1 MKKIIALK
9 MLVFIGA
16 STAMYA
22 QESKSEN
29 RRAERKAQRD
39 AEKAREKR
47 EEARAYA
54 DAVQAI
60 NNRKFVLEA
69 DRITFKRGRSAF
81 VTSNTNFV
89 LLNGEKASVQV
100 AFNGPYAGPNG
111 IGGITVDGRVG
122 EVKTATDKKGNVT
135 CSFSVMGVG
144 ISAQVSIR
152 LTHDTNNASVTINPN
167 FNSNR
172 LSLDGK
178 VIPLSESSVYK
189 GRSF

>member
-1 MKKIIALK
+1 MKKIIVLL

-16 STAMYA
+16 STTIYA
-22 QESKSEN
+22 QESKSES

-39 AEKAREKR
+39 AEKAREKM
-47 EEARAYA
+47 EEERAYA

-60 NNRKFVLEA
+60 KDRKFVMEV
-69 DRITFKRGRSAF
+69 DRVTFKRGRSAY
-81 VTSNTNFV
+81 VTANTNFI

-100 AFNGPYAGPNG
+100 AFNGAFAGPNG
-111 IGGITVDGRVG
+111 IGGVTVDGRVG
-122 EVKTATDKKGNVT
+122 DIKTTTDKKGNVS
-135 CSFSVMGVG
+135 CSFNVMGVG

-152 LTHDTNNASVTINPN
+152 LAHGSSNASATINPN

-178 VIPLSESSVYK
+178 LIPLSESSVFK

>member
-1 MKKIIALK
+1 MKKIIALM

-22 QESKSEN
+22 QESSSAT

-47 EEARAYA
+47 EEAQAYA
-54 DAVQAI
+54 SAVQAI

-69 DRITFKRGRSAF
+69 DRITFKRGQSVF

-89 LLNGEKASVQV
+89 LLNGEQASVQV

-122 EVKTATDKKGNVT
+122 EVKTTTDKKGNVS
-135 CSFSVMGVG
+135 CSFSVVGVG

>member
-1 MKKIIALK
+1 MKKIIALM

-122 EVKTATDKKGNVT
+122 EVKTATDKKGNVI

>member
-1 MKKIIALK
+1 

-22 QESKSEN
+22 QQSSSET

-47 EEARAYA
+47 EEAQAYA
-54 DAVQAI
+54 NAVQAI

-122 EVKTATDKKGNVT
+122 EVKTTTDKKGNVS
-135 CSFSVMGVG
+135 CSFSVVGVG

>member
-1 MKKIIALK
+1 MKKIIVLL
-9 MLVFIGA
+9 MLVVVGA
-16 STAMYA
+16 STTIYA
-22 QESKSEN
+22 QESKSES

-39 AEKAREKR
+39 AEKAREKIVQ
-47 EEARAYA
+47 ERAYA

-60 NNRKFVLEA
+60 KDRKFVMEV
-69 DRITFKRGRSAF
+69 DRVTFKRGRNVF
-81 VTSNTNFV
+81 VTSNTNFI

-100 AFNGPYAGPNG
+100 AFNGAFAGPNG
-111 IGGITVDGRVG
+111 IGGVTVDGRVG
-122 EVKTATDKKGNVT
+122 DIKTTTDKKGNVS
-135 CSFSVMGVG
+135 CSFNVIGVG

-152 LTHDTNNASVTINPN
+152 LAHGSNNVSATINPN

-178 VIPLSESSVYK
+178 LIPLSESSVFK

>member
-1 MKKIIALK
+1 MKKIIALM

-81 VTSNTNFV
+81 VTANTNFV

>member
-1 MKKIIALK
+1 MKKIIALM

-111 IGGITVDGRVG
+111 ICGITVDGRVG

-135 CSFSVMGVG
+135 CSFNVMGVG

>member
-1 MKKIIALK
+1 MKKIITLM
-9 MLVFIGA
+9 MLVLIGA
-16 STAMYA
+16 SATVYA

-39 AEKAREKR
+39 AEKAKVKR
-47 EEARAYA
+47 EEAMAYT

-60 NNRKFVLEA
+60 KNRKFVLEA

-89 LLNGEKASVQV
+89 LLNGDKASVQV

-122 EVKTATDKKGNVT
+122 DVKTTTDKKGNVN

-152 LTHDTNNASVTINPN
+152 LSHDTNNASVTINPN

>member
-1 MKKIIALK
+1 MKKIIVLL

-16 STAMYA
+16 STTIYA
-22 QESKSEN
+22 QESKSES

-39 AEKAREKR
+39 AEKAREKM
-47 EEARAYA
+47 EEERAYA
-54 DAVQAI
+54 DALQAI
-60 NNRKFVLEA
+60 KDRKFVMEV
-69 DRITFKRGRSAF
+69 DRVTFKRGRSAY
-81 VTSNTNFV
+81 VTANTNFI

-100 AFNGPYAGPNG
+100 AFNGAFAGPNG
-111 IGGITVDGRVG
+111 IGGVTVDGRVG
-122 EVKTATDKKGNVT
+122 DIKTTTDKKGNVS
-135 CSFSVMGVG
+135 CSFNVMGVG

-152 LTHDTNNASVTINPN
+152 LAHGSSNVSATINPN

-178 VIPLSESSVYK
+178 LIPLSESSVFK

>member
-1 MKKIIALK
+1 MKKIIVLL
-9 MLVFIGA
+9 MLVVVGA
-16 STAMYA
+16 STTIYA
-22 QESKSEN
+22 QESKSES

-39 AEKAREKR
+39 AEKAREKIVQ
-47 EEARAYA
+47 ERAYA

-60 NNRKFVLEA
+60 KDRKFVMEV
-69 DRITFKRGRSAF
+69 DRVTFKRERNVF
-81 VTSNTNFV
+81 VTSNTNFI

-100 AFNGPYAGPNG
+100 AFNGAFAGPNG
-111 IGGITVDGRVG
+111 IGGVTVDGRVG
-122 EVKTATDKKGNVT
+122 DIKTTTDKKGNVS
-135 CSFSVMGVG
+135 CSFNVIGVG

-152 LTHDTNNASVTINPN
+152 LAHGSNNVSATINPN

-178 VIPLSESSVYK
+178 LIPLSESSVFK

>member
-1 MKKIIALK
+1 MKKIIVLL

-16 STAMYA
+16 STTIYA
-22 QESKSEN
+22 QESKSES

-39 AEKAREKR
+39 AEKAREKM
-47 EEARAYA
+47 EEERAYA

-60 NNRKFVLEA
+60 KDRKFVMEV
-69 DRITFKRGRSAF
+69 DRVTFKRGRSAY
-81 VTSNTNFV
+81 VTANTNFI

-100 AFNGPYAGPNG
+100 AFNGAFAGPNG
-111 IGGITVDGRVG
+111 IGGVTVDGRVG
-122 EVKTATDKKGNVT
+122 DIKTTTDKKGNVS
-135 CSFSVMGVG
+135 CSFNVMGVG

-152 LTHDTNNASVTINPN
+152 LAHGSSNVSATINPN

-178 VIPLSESSVYK
+178 LIPLSESSVFK